1 MYVDDRLNEAGR
13 QQEKLAGE
21 LTGTNPGSES
31 LPFFLEVAAR
41 RPTALVG
48 SFEVKTLH
56 GRRAVHFWAAIPVRL
71 LADGG
76 TR

>member
-1 MYVDDRLNEAGR
+1 MDDRLDHAGR

-21 LTGTNPGSES
+21 MTGTNPGSES
-31 LPFFLEVAAR
+31 LPFFIEVAAR

-56 GRRAVHFWAAIPVRL
+56 GRHAVHFWAAIPVRL
-71 LADGG
+71 LPDGS